1 MRTIKVIGNAS
12 ISVRPDLTNITM
24 NLSGKSAKYEECV
37 NKSAFDLNVISMCLM
52 EFGFIRSELKTTSFN
67 VSPNVESY
75 YDNENKYKTK
85 TNGFIYHMDLKLS
98 FKSDNDKLSKILESI
113 MKLNVKPTI
122 NIFYSVSDSKAC
134 ERELITKAVEEAK
147 EKALIIAECCDVK
160 LKRIVEINYIKN
172 NMDFTSDSY
181 ELMPQSLKCANE
193 QFKIDIEPEEIV
205 KEDSVTLIYEI
216 E

>member
-1 MRTIKVIGNAS
+1 MIA
-12 ISVRPDLTNITM
+12 
-24 NLSGKSAKYEECV
+24 
-37 NKSAFDLNVISMCLM
+37 LN
-52 EFGFIRSELKTTSFN
+52 
-67 VSPNVESY
+67 PY
-75 YDNENKYKTK
+75 
-85 TNGFIYHMDLKLS
+85 
-98 FKSDNDKLSKILESI
+98 DKLSKILESI

-134 ERELITKAVEEAK
+134 ERELIAKAVEEAK

-193 QFKIDIEPEEIV
+193 HFKIDIEPEEIV

>member
-1 MRTIKVIGNAS
+1 MRTIKVIGNAN

-24 NLSGKSAKYEECV
+24 NLSRKSPKYEECV
-37 NKSAFDLNVISMCLM
+37 NKSAADLNTISMCLM
-52 EFGFIRSELKTTSFN
+52 EFGFIRSELKTTRFN

-85 TNGFIYHMDLKLS
+85 TNGFIYHMDLRLS

-113 MKLNVKPTI
+113 MKLNVKPII

-134 ERELITKAVEEAK
+134 EKELIAKAVTEAK
-147 EKALIIAECCDVK
+147 EKAIIIAECCDVK
-160 LKRIVEINYIKN
+160 LKRIVEINYTKN

-181 ELMPQSLKCANE
+181 EIMPQALKCANE
-193 QFKIDIEPEEIV
+193 HFKIDIEPEEIV